1 MDILIENINASKFNL
16 ELNTLLWNQYSKKH
30 IKSFAIFYGTGL
42 LFFIMGL
49 TTFSDFNTSTYMG
62 KTTNYTNWHLSESFG
77 FVIII
82 ITTYM
87 LVLFL
92 RSKTKYFKKIKESAE
107 KHMKGDNKIIIQINE
122 NLVTYKSSLMSNEIK
137 WTMFT
142 HYTTLNNYILL
153 YTDEYFMS
161 CVSIDK
167 NLLNQSDITT
177 LLDIVKKR
185 LPYKPS

>member
-1 MDILIENINASKFNL
+1 
-16 ELNTLLWNQYSKKH
+16 
-30 IKSFAIFYGTGL
+30 
-42 LFFIMGL
+42 
-49 TTFSDFNTSTYMG
+49 MG